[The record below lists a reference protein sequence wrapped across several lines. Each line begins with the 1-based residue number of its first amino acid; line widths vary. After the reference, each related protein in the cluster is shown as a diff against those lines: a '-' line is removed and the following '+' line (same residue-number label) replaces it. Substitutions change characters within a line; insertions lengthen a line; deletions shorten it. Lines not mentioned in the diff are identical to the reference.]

1 MGQEYQAS
9 VDEEGF
15 LVKVEKKLRQQ
26 MNIHKSIGYEVG
38 VTICAN
44 MLKTIRTEIKEHKAE
59 QHAIIEKKNKLL
71 KYRKDYEGFLTLLL
85 RLPETNLSGLPMRIS
100 GLDCDGSERRSYHG
114 EKKRPRGRKITREI
128 IERSPDFLTFSE
140 EIFSK
145 YVVRGFVY
153 GDRIEYITSFGVKI
167 QSTGNLRNLGAFIG
181 FRVANQD
188 GTLKYIDH
196 SYDIPGVKV
205 RKINEALEP

>member
-1 MGQEYQAS
+1 M
-9 VDEEGF
+9 
-15 LVKVEKKLRQQ
+15 
-26 MNIHKSIGYEVG
+26 I
-38 VTICAN
+38 
-44 MLKTIRTEIKEHKAE
+44 
-59 QHAIIEKKNKLL
+59 
-71 KYRKDYEGFLTLLL
+71 
-85 RLPETNLSGLPMRIS
+85 
-100 GLDCDGSERRSYHG
+100 
-114 EKKRPRGRKITREI
+114 
-128 IERSPDFLTFSE
+128 
-140 EIFSK
+140 
-145 YVVRGFVY
+145 RGFVY